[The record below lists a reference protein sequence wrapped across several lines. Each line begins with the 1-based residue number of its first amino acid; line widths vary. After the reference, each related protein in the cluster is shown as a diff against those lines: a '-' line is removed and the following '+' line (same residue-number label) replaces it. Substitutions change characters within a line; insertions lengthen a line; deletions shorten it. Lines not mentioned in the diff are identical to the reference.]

1 ADAPPES
8 SRARAW
14 VGALWRSVRG
24 LIGAAAPERQ
34 DVSAA
39 SPLAAALREAL
50 VGMGL
55 EGSPVH
61 AVVES
66 RTGRPVRYDA
76 SRGHIVINTEHE
88 ALAWL
93 RARRAPDP
101 AAVALL
107 AAAAVGEVNRAL
119 QSVTDAEER
128 RALDH
133 LLRSM
138 G

>member
-1 ADAPPES
+1 M
-8 SRARAW
+8 
-14 VGALWRSVRG
+14 ALH
-24 LIGAAAPERQ
+24 
-34 DVSAA
+34 
-39 SPLAAALREAL
+39 AAL
-50 VGMGL
+50 VQMGL
-55 EGSPVH
+55 EGAPVR

-76 SRGHIVINTEHE
+76 GRGHIVVNVEHA

-93 RARRAPDP
+93 RARGAPDP

-133 LLRSM
+133 LLRAM

>member
-1 ADAPPES
+1 M
-8 SRARAW
+8 
-14 VGALWRSVRG
+14 
-24 LIGAAAPERQ
+24 
-34 DVSAA
+34 
-39 SPLAAALREAL
+39 ALREAL
-50 VGMGL
+50 VEMGL
-55 EGSPVH
+55 EGSPVR

-76 SRGHIVINTEHE
+76 GRSLIVINTEHD

-107 AAAAVGEVNRAL
+107 AAAAVSEVNRAL

-138 G
+138 R

>member
-1 ADAPPES
+1 
-8 SRARAW
+8 
-14 VGALWRSVRG
+14 
-24 LIGAAAPERQ
+24 
-34 DVSAA
+34 
-39 SPLAAALREAL
+39 
-50 VGMGL
+50 MGL
-55 EGSPVH
+55 EGSPVR

-66 RTGRPVRYDA
+66 RSGRPVRYDA
-76 SRGHIVINTEHE
+76 SRSHIVLNTEHE

-93 RARRAPDP
+93 RPRGAPDP

-107 AAAAVGEVNRAL
+107 AAAAVSEVNRAL
-119 QSVTDAEER
+119 KSVTDAEER